1 MAKNDQ
7 QEAYEKLMSA
17 NHGRMMDFVK
27 FAETKNAALLTFSSV
42 WIGAIINLLKSPDD
56 LPFGYTYAFEAA
68 LPLLAIAAVICLKSL
83 LPRFLNQVYKR
94 EDDVVNLLYFGDIIK
109 GGVKDYP
116 DMAQKG
122 IHAFRGRIRHA
133 NLPARSRSP
142 DRNPGFDR
150 PPKIQN
156 VPLGRILGVACV
168 RLNGTTADRRLR
180 PLGNRPACLLKE

>member
-94 EDDVVNLLYFGDIIK
+94 GDDVVNLLYFGDIIK

-116 DMAQKG
+116 DMAQKEYM
-122 IHAFRGRIRHA
+122 
-133 NLPARSRSP
+133 
-142 DRNPGFDR
+142 
-150 PPKIQN
+150 
-156 VPLGRILGVACV
+156 PLEGESVTPTYLHDLGVQTAIQASIAHRKFKMFHWAGSLVLLAFVSMALPPIVACGRWV
-168 RLNGTTADRRLR
+168 IARLV
-180 PLGNRPACLLKE
+180 C

>member
-56 LPFGYTYAFEAA
+56 LPFGYSYAFEAA
-68 LPLLAIAAVICLKSL
+68 LPLLAIAAIICLKSL

-116 DMAQKG
+116 DMAQKEY
-122 IHAFRGRIRHA
+122 
-133 NLPARSRSP
+133 LPLEGESATP
-142 DRNPGFDR
+142 TYLHD
-150 PPKIQN
+150 
-156 VPLGRILGVACV
+156 LGVQTAIQASIAHRKFKMFHWAGSLVLLAFVSMALPPIVACGRWVIV
-168 RLNGTTADRRLR
+168 RLV
-180 PLGNRPACLLKE
+180 C

>member
-68 LPLLAIAAVICLKSL
+68 LPLLAIAAIICLKSL

-116 DMAQKG
+116 DMAQKEY
-122 IHAFRGRIRHA
+122 
-133 NLPARSRSP
+133 LPLEGESATP
-142 DRNPGFDR
+142 TYLHD
-150 PPKIQN
+150 
-156 VPLGRILGVACV
+156 LGVQTAIQASIAHRKFKMFHWAGSLVLLAFVSMALPPIVACGRWV
-168 RLNGTTADRRLR
+168 IARLV
-180 PLGNRPACLLKE
+180 C

>member
-68 LPLLAIAAVICLKSL
+68 LPLLAIAAIICLKSL

-116 DMAQKG
+116 DMAQKEYM
-122 IHAFRGRIRHA
+122 
-133 NLPARSRSP
+133 
-142 DRNPGFDR
+142 
-150 PPKIQN
+150 
-156 VPLGRILGVACV
+156 PLEGESATPTYLHDLGVQTAIQASIAHRKFKMFHWAGSLVLLAFVSMALPPIVACGRWV
-168 RLNGTTADRRLR
+168 IARLV
-180 PLGNRPACLLKE
+180 C